1 MAISILL
8 TITIHPSP
16 YCTVLS
22 IRWGNTPL
30 DDAMQFGHA
39 VIVSVLQEYQSVYTD
54 SDAPCDPE
62 EQKTTLDTLKS
73 IV

>member
-1 MAISILL
+1 MPISILL

-16 YCTVLS
+16 YYIVVS

-30 DDAMQFGHA
+30 DDAMQFGHD
-39 VIVSVLQEYQSVYTD
+39 VIVSVLQQYIESN
-54 SDAPCDPE
+54 APCNTE
-62 EQKTTLDTLKS
+62 EQKTTLDTYSTLKS